1 MARYLCLLNSDK
13 NNERKQLFLTED
25 KLLKNEEGREEKK
38 EREKTRKLKLV
49 RLSLLGS
56 ESLLQGKEL
65 D

>member
-49 RLSLLGS
+49 RLSLHGS
-56 ESLLQGKEL
+56 EFLLQDKEL

>member
-1 MARYLCLLNSDK
+1 MARYHCLLNSDK

-49 RLSLLGS
+49 RLSLHGS
-56 ESLLQGKEL
+56 EFLLQDKEL